1 METLTNWLYV
11 ISMALLLPVIVTL
24 LGMAVWVLV
33 LLGGFLREL
42 VERKAVRQKLGMA
55 LNLAKEKD
63 RDPREIWEA
72 CQEAPSGLPRRFW
85 KSIPADNAD
94 PSVFEKGFTD
104 LEHDVASSLAKL
116 SFSTRLGPML
126 GLMGTLIPLGP
137 ALTGLA
143 GGNVKELAGNLV
155 VAFTTTVV
163 GILVSVVAYGMGL
176 VRRTWYARDMSDLE
190 FLIERLETKKAQ

>member
-1 METLTNWLYV
+1 
-11 ISMALLLPVIVTL
+11 
-24 LGMAVWVLV
+24 VWVLV

-42 VERKAVRQKLGMA
+42 VERRAVRQKLGMA
-55 LNLAKEKD
+55 LDLAKKKD
-63 RDPREIWEA
+63 RDSREIWEA
-72 CQEAPSGLPRRFW
+72 CKEAPSGLPRRFW
-85 KSIPADNAD
+85 RSIPADNED

-190 FLIERLETKKAQ
+190 FLIERLGTKGAK